1 MASEYD
7 EEKASQTQ
15 PGLYAFLGILL
26 IAMILM
32 AVGTCVEMSGCGDK
46 KEISSDQDAQILYE
60 AAKFRRLKQYDAI
73 LL

>member
-1 MASEYD
+1 MV
-7 EEKASQTQ
+7 
-15 PGLYAFLGILL
+15 
-26 IAMILM
+26 
-32 AVGTCVEMSGCGDK
+32 VGTCVEMSGCGDK